1 MNELKIYNLNLN
13 CQNLKSYKKS
23 LPLYHQLIRYP
34 QEIIPIM
41 DHVLTEKLA
50 ENSEDY
56 APIHALVYIYIY
68 IIIIIII
75 IIIIY

>member
-23 LPLYHQLIRYP
+23 IPLYHQLIRYP

-50 ENSEDY
+50 ESSEDY
-56 APIHALVYIYIY
+56 DTPVHALVYIKHFS
-68 IIIIIII
+68 
-75 IIIIY
+75 